1 VVKVAFC
8 VACKVGEKGVW
19 AYHVFDAHTF
29 NLQASLFNLTIVH
42 NYEAIISENVELN
55 LVTRMCER
63 FQSSTSSS
71 IRH

>member
-1 VVKVAFC
+1 MKVEFY

-19 AYHVFDAHTF
+19 TYDVFDSH
-29 NLQASLFNLTIVH
+29 NSDLQTSLFNLTIVH

-55 LVTRMCER
+55 PVTRMCER
-63 FQSSTSSS
+63 FQSSASSS